1 MRIAPKISRLVT
13 DRTGAKRLRR
23 DNSKHFMVPNFTS
36 SVPFAPRATQA
47 NCNGES
53 NGRTQLL
60 VVLQCEDRFEDLLPC
75 IQVLASGA
83 SEAVVLLHQEFRHNG
98 VSRKRNDTQLFDCN
112 APLPPSLAVEA
123 KRAHDIRETLRSHGL
138 DARVIFSLGYLT
150 EATEYCI
157 RESSAN
163 GFTILTPTDC
173 WFVNRS
179 TGDQERSK
187 TI

>member
-1 MRIAPKISRLVT
+1 MRIAPKLSRRVT
-13 DRTGAKRLRR
+13 DRIGANRLSR
-23 DNSKHFMVPNFTS
+23 DNSKHFTIANFTTS
-36 SVPFAPRATQA
+36 APFAPRTNQA

-53 NGRTQLL
+53 NGCTQLL
-60 VVLQCEDRFEDLLPC
+60 VVLQCEDRFEDLLPR
-75 IQVLASGA
+75 IQALASGA

-98 VSRKRNDTQLFDCN
+98 LSRQRNDTQLFDCN
-112 APLPPSLAVEA
+112 APVPPSLAIEA
-123 KRAHDIRETLRSHGL
+123 KQAHDIRETLRSHGL

-150 EATEYCI
+150 EASEYCI

-179 TGDQERSK
+179 TRDHERRK